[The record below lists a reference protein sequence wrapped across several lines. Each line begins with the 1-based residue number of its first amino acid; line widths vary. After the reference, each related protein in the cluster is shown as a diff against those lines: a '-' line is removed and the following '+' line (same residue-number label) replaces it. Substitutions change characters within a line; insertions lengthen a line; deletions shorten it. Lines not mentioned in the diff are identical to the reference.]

1 MKKKDGFVLRDVC
14 GEKVIIG
21 EGIDAVDFGKL
32 ISMNETAAWLWEQ
45 ADSEMDAAKLT
56 QALVGEYDVEEAVA
70 AHDVRAILEGWQRI
84 GIVED

>member
-1 MKKKDGFVLRDVC
+1 MKKKDGFVLREVC

-45 ADSEMDAAKLT
+45 ADCEIDAEKLT
-56 QALVGEYDVEEAVA
+56 KALVGEYDVEEAVA
-70 AHDVRAILEGWQRI
+70 AHDVGAILEEWRRI

>member
-1 MKKKDGFVLRDVC
+1 MKKKDGFVLREVC

-45 ADSEMDAAKLT
+45 ADSEKLT
-56 QALVGEYDVEEAVA
+56 KALVGEYDVEEAVA
-70 AHDVRAILEGWQRI
+70 AHDVRAILEEWRRI

>member
-45 ADSEMDAAKLT
+45 ADSEMDAEKLAK
-56 QALVGEYDVEEAVA
+56 ALVGEYDVEEAVA
-70 AHDVRAILEGWQRI
+70 AHDVRAILEEWQRI

>member
-1 MKKKDGFVLRDVC
+1 MKKKDGFVLREVC

-45 ADSEMDAAKLT
+45 TDSEIDAEKLT
-56 QALVGEYDVEEAVA
+56 KALVGEYDVEEAVA
-70 AHDVRAILEGWQRI
+70 AHDVRAILEEWRRI